1 MLNDFCWVSEEAR
14 VVSKKLSSYLL
25 LVCPGRTYVMNFDSE
40 DDLVGWYNILKQT
53 LENIAKN
60 EQKNVPPLTT
70 GFNDSWES
78 SDSPRSKQWYQRR
91 VRELGSSTKLKGIIM
106 LNDFCWV
113 SEEARVVSK
122 KLSSY
127 LLLVCPGRT
136 YVMNFDSEDDLVGW
150 YNILKQ
156 TLENIAKNE
165 QKNVPPLTE
174 KVGKVGCVSRV
185 EAVIEICVVSAV
197 VQTVEIEN
205 RVGIQIRF

>member
-91 VRELGSSTKLKGIIM
+91 VRELGS
-106 LNDFCWV
+106 
-113 SEEARVVSK
+113 
-122 KLSSY
+122 
-127 LLLVCPGRT
+127 
-136 YVMNFDSEDDLVGW
+136 
-150 YNILKQ
+150 
-156 TLENIAKNE
+156 
-165 QKNVPPLTE
+165 E

>member
-91 VRELGSSTKLKGIIM
+91 VRATRGCSMLTMWFGCLVNFQISSPLKFYVQVI
-106 LNDFCWV
+106 DFV
-113 SEEARVVSK
+113 
-122 KLSSY
+122 
-127 LLLVCPGRT
+127 LLPSPV
-136 YVMNFDSEDDLVGW
+136 ED
-150 YNILKQ
+150 Q
-156 TLENIAKNE
+156 A
-165 QKNVPPLTE
+165 
-174 KVGKVGCVSRV
+174 
-185 EAVIEICVVSAV
+185 
-197 VQTVEIEN
+197 
-205 RVGIQIRF
+205 

>member
-1 MLNDFCWVSEEAR
+1 MHALEKSVKRREKNDISVASLTDPLFSGWIYKRSGNVHSWKRRWMVLKDSALYYFLKPTSTKLKGIVMLNDFCWVSEEAR

-91 VRELGSSTKLKGIIM
+91 VRELGS
-106 LNDFCWV
+106 
-113 SEEARVVSK
+113 
-122 KLSSY
+122 
-127 LLLVCPGRT
+127 
-136 YVMNFDSEDDLVGW
+136 
-150 YNILKQ
+150 
-156 TLENIAKNE
+156 
-165 QKNVPPLTE
+165 E